1 MKKTLAVVTRYALGI
16 LLIILAI
23 NAFGGGWYGMSG
35 APGVPVEWLGNTP
48 FTDYFIPSLILFV
61 TVGGASLLA
70 GILVFRK
77 SRYARL
83 VSFLAGM
90 VTVIWLSVQVAM
102 IGYVSWMQPTTAG
115 VVAVILLLTWLMPS
129 NPQQNG

>member
-1 MKKTLAVVTRYALGI
+1 M
-16 LLIILAI
+16 
-23 NAFGGGWYGMSG
+23 
-35 APGVPVEWLGNTP
+35 
-48 FTDYFIPSLILFV
+48 
-61 TVGGASLLA
+61 A